1 MDEQDVR
8 QHAQDHLD
16 ALIAGNVDQAIESLS
31 PELRRNLGEIMA
43 MLPLPLTDAEIESL
57 DKASTGYTAVL
68 RLTGETDEIRL
79 ETRWKDRDGRPT
91 IVEASH
97 LTTAATE
104 AADGAD
110 AAEAAETAEAGRG
123 AGAP

>member
-43 MLPLPLTDAEIESL
+43 MLPLPLTGAEIESL
-57 DKASTGYTAVL
+57 DKASTGYTAVF

-104 AADGAD
+104 AAEGAD
-110 AAEAAETAEAGRG
+110 ATEAAETAEAGRG